1 MPYEEYIYHNW
12 LLYIAAFATSF
23 GICLLLTPWARKVS
37 VKLGAVD
44 KPKPR
49 GMHKKP
55 IPRMGG
61 IAIVLGFMA
70 TMAIAAIFMEEIRT
84 LQFAGFV
91 VGALIIVGLG
101 MLDDIHDL
109 SAKLKLAVQIVAA
122 LVVVFTGTRIEFIGW
137 PYHEV
142 FTTLSVP
149 ITIIWIVG
157 LVNAV
162 NLIDGVDGLAAGV
175 TSIASLFLTILCI
188 MTGSPLAVV
197 FAATLAGSCLGF
209 LPRNFSPADVIMG
222 DTGATFLG
230 YVLAVS
236 SIIGVFKGYALL
248 SVAIVG
254 FAVALPIVD
263 TAFVMIKR
271 VLSGRSPMS
280 ADRGHLHHKLI
291 DAGLS
296 AKQTVIVLYV
306 VSAVAGGV
314 AIMIAAQNIYALV
327 IGLTALLVTVSII
340 YAYRK
345 RVGDNGQKSEE
356 SQPDESKSESE

>member
-1 MPYEEYIYHNW
+1 MHYEEYIVHDW
-12 LLYIAAFATSF
+12 LLYITAFAASF

-37 VKLGAVD
+37 IKLGAVD

-70 TMAIAAIFMEEIRT
+70 TMAIAAIFMEEMRT
-84 LQFAGFV
+84 LQFAGFA
-91 VGALIIVGLG
+91 VGAFIIVGLG
-101 MLDDIHDL
+101 MLDDIYDL
-109 SAKLKLAVQIVAA
+109 NAKLKMAVQIVAA
-122 LVVVFTGTRIEFIGW
+122 LVVVFTGTTIDFIDW
-137 PYHEV
+137 PFQEV
-142 FTTLSVP
+142 FTTFSIP

-157 LVNAV
+157 IVNAV

-175 TSIASLFLTILCI
+175 SSIAALFLTVLCI

-236 SIIGVFKGYALL
+236 AIIGVYKSYALL

-254 FAVALPIVD
+254 FAMALPIVD
-263 TAFVMIKR
+263 TAFVMIR
-271 VLSGRSPMS
+271 RMLSGRSPMS
-280 ADRGHLHHKLI
+280 PDRGHLHHKLI

-296 AKQTVIVLYV
+296 AKQTVVVLYSI
-306 VSAVAGGV
+306 SAVAGGL
-314 AIMIAAQNIYALV
+314 AIMIAARNIYALV

-340 YAYRK
+340 YVYRK
-345 RVGDNGQKSEE
+345 RVGDNGESEK
-356 SQPDESKSESE
+356 SKSE

>member
-1 MPYEEYIYHNW
+1 MPYEEIVHHDW
-12 LLYIAAFATSF
+12 LLYIASFAASF

-37 VKLGAVD
+37 IKLGAVD

-49 GMHKKP
+49 GMHNKP

-61 IAIVLGFMA
+61 IAIVLGFMV
-70 TMAIAAIFMEEIRT
+70 TMAIVAIFMEDMRT
-84 LQFAGFV
+84 LQFAGFA
-91 VGALIIVGLG
+91 VGAFIIVGLG

-109 SAKLKLAVQIVAA
+109 NAKLKLAVQIVAA
-122 LVVVFTGTRIEFIGW
+122 LVVVFTGTTIEFIGW
-137 PYHEV
+137 PYQEI
-142 FTTLSVP
+142 FTTLRVP

-157 LVNAV
+157 IVNAV
-162 NLIDGVDGLAAGV
+162 NFIDGVDGLAAGV
-175 TSIASLFLTILCI
+175 TSIAALFLTVLCI

-236 SIIGVFKGYALL
+236 SIIGVFKSYALL

-254 FAVALPIVD
+254 FAVALPILD
-263 TAFVMIKR
+263 TAFVMIRR
-271 VLSGRSPMS
+271 VLSGKSPMA

-306 VSAVAGGV
+306 LSIVAGGV
-314 AIMIAAQNIYALV
+314 ALMIAVQSVYALV
-327 IGLTALLVTVSII
+327 IGLTALFVIVSII
-340 YAYRK
+340 YVYRK
-345 RVGDNGQKSEE
+345 RVGENGKSEKPE
-356 SQPDESKSESE
+356 SDSKPE

>member
-1 MPYEEYIYHNW
+1 MYYNGEYIHHDW
-12 LLYIAAFATSF
+12 LLYIMTFAASF
-23 GICLLLTPWARKVS
+23 GICLVLTPWARKVS
-37 VKLGAVD
+37 IKLGAVD

-61 IAIVLGFMA
+61 IAIVLGFMI
-70 TMAIAAIFMEEIRT
+70 TMAVAAIFMDEMRT
-84 LQFAGFV
+84 LQFAGFA
-91 VGALIIVGLG
+91 VGAGIIVGLG
-101 MLDDIHDL
+101 MLDDIYDL
-109 SAKLKLAVQIVAA
+109 NAKLKLAVQIIAA

-137 PYHEV
+137 PLQEV
-142 FTTLSVP
+142 FTILSIP

-157 LVNAV
+157 IVNAV
-162 NLIDGVDGLAAGV
+162 NFIDGVDGLAAGV
-175 TSIASLFLTILCI
+175 SSIAALFLMILCI

-236 SIIGVFKGYALL
+236 SIIGVFKSYALL

-254 FAVALPIVD
+254 FAVALPILD
-263 TAFVMIKR
+263 TAFVMIRR
-271 VLSGRSPMS
+271 VLSGKSPMA

-296 AKQTVIVLYV
+296 AKQTVMALYIV
-306 VSAVAGGV
+306 SIIAGGV
-314 AIMIAAQNIYALV
+314 ALIIALRDITALV
-327 IGLTALLVTVSII
+327 IGLTLLFVTMSII
-340 YAYRK
+340 YVYRK
-345 RVGDNGQKSEE
+345 RVGENGKSE
-356 SQPDESKSESE
+356 KSESESEPE

>member
-1 MPYEEYIYHNW
+1 M
-12 LLYIAAFATSF
+12 AFAASF
-23 GICLLLTPWARKVS
+23 GICLVLTPWARKVS
-37 VKLGAVD
+37 IKLGAVD

-61 IAIVLGFMA
+61 IAIVLGFMI
-70 TMAIAAIFMEEIRT
+70 TMAVVAIFMEDMRT
-84 LQFAGFV
+84 LQFAGFA
-91 VGALIIVGLG
+91 VGAFIIVGLG
-101 MLDDIHDL
+101 MLDDIYDL
-109 SAKLKLAVQIVAA
+109 NAKLKLAVQIIAA

-137 PYHEV
+137 PFQEV

-157 LVNAV
+157 IVNAV

-175 TSIASLFLTILCI
+175 SSIAALFLTILCI

-236 SIIGVFKGYALL
+236 AIIGVFKSYALL

-254 FAVALPIVD
+254 FAVALPIAD
-263 TAFVMIKR
+263 TVFVMVRR
-271 VLSGRSPMS
+271 VLSGKSPMT

-296 AKQTVIVLYV
+296 AKQTVIALYV
-306 VSAVAGGV
+306 VSFVAGGV
-314 AIMIAAQNIYALV
+314 ALIIALRDITALV
-327 IGLTALLVTVSII
+327 IGLTLLFVVMSII
-340 YAYRK
+340 YVYRK
-345 RVGDNGQKSEE
+345 RVGENGKPEKS
-356 SQPDESKSESE
+356 ESKSNKI